1 MLLSILIPAYNFPK
15 GVSRILSQIFPLDTQ
30 RFEVLVLDDSTSN
43 HVYDVCISY
52 LNNGLM
58 LKYRRNTPSLGA
70 VNNWNKLLS
79 IARGKYCL
87 IMHHDDFPIQKDFI
101 SLIEKT
107 LDSSTTYDVFV
118 MNHAVIN
125 RNLNLVYGNIS
136 NTIRSFFSSK
146 FPEYIIRR
154 NYLGSMSTLV
164 VKRSAYP
171 LYCVDLCYLV
181 DCELF
186 HRLMTS
192 NLNFCYLNNLTILTV
207 IGEHQSITQSLAPNI
222 SEIIKR
228 ERCLIFNDHKF
239 KEIWF
244 NNKVLIYFEKL
255 LWIFVFLIPKI
266 FMMIGFKFGI
276 WPFNSSIRNRLVKY
290 YDRSEF

>member
-58 LKYRRNTPSLGA
+58 LKYYRNTPPLGA

-87 IMHHDDFPIQKDFI
+87 IMHHDDCPIQKDFI

-118 MNHAVIN
+118 MGHAVIN
-125 RNLNLVYGNIS
+125 RNLNIVYGSIS
-136 NTIRSFFSSK
+136 NTMRSFFSSK

-186 HRLMTS
+186 HRLLTS
-192 NLNFCYLNNLTILTV
+192 NLSFCYLNNLTILTV
-207 IGEHQSITQSLAPNI
+207 IGEHQSITQFLAPNI
-222 SEIIKR
+222 SNIIKR
-228 ERCLIFNDHKF
+228 ERSLIFSNNKLS
-239 KEIWF
+239 EIWF
-244 NNKVLIYFEKL
+244 NNKALISFEKL
-255 LWIFVFLIPKI
+255 LWIFIFLIPKI
-266 FMMIGFKFGI
+266 LMVIGFKFGI
-276 WPFNSSIRNRLVKY
+276 WPFNSSIRKRLVKY